1 MILKTVSRFHL
12 SAFAHSSA
20 GATGAQQH
28 SDLAQAPVGEAGEA
42 AREPLCSSP
51 GGDHTC
57 PGPAAYTGL
66 CSSLPARPLCSDT
79 WLLCYKK
86 RSAGA
91 TGLCSRANIY
101 TGMTVCVFS
110 VSSAFSSVCNKQ
122 GMCSKCMPA
131 SMLLQIPVQI
141 GKPLLPYQYP
151 MQSSLLPMTSGE
163 ADKRTCFPS
172 YLPIFSCNHQDN
184 LLLKAMIYP
193 IPFHH
198 MGENK
203 ARH

>member
-1 MILKTVSRFHL
+1 MPVLF
-12 SAFAHSSA
+12 SA

-28 SDLAQAPVGEAGEA
+28 SGLAQAPIGEVGEA
-42 AREPLCSSP
+42 ARELLCCSP

-57 PGPAAYTGL
+57 PGPAAYMV

-86 RSAGA
+86 CSAGA
-91 TGLCSRANIY
+91 MGLCSGANIN
-101 TGMTVCVFS
+101 TGATVCVFS

-131 SMLLQIPVQI
+131 SVFLQIPVQI

-151 MQSSLLPMTSGE
+151 TQSSLLPMTSGE
-163 ADKRTCFPS
+163 TDKRMCIPS
-172 YLPIFSCNHQDN
+172 YLPIFSCNHQ
-184 LLLKAMIYP
+184 
-193 IPFHH
+193 
-198 MGENK
+198 
-203 ARH
+203 